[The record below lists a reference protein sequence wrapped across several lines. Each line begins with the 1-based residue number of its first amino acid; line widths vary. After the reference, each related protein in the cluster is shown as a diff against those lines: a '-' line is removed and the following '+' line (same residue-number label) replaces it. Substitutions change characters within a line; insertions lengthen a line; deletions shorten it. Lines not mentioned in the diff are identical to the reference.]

1 MGILWGFPQVFLL
14 VWDGYGGLKFNPH
27 GRAALKMFQQV
38 YEKVVPDHSNERMT
52 KIASRFTK
60 FFWPGISSTENV

>member
-1 MGILWGFPQVFLL
+1 M
-14 VWDGYGGLKFNPH
+14 GGLKFSPH

-38 YEKVVPDHSNERMT
+38 YENIVPDHSNERMT

-60 FFWPGISSTENV
+60 FFWPGISSTETV